1 MLVREG
7 RTNEQRSARTPPS
20 ARAFAAATAA
30 TAADYRFREASVAII
45 TLIIND
51 RVLLLLLLLFLLL
64 G

>member
-51 RVLLLLLLLFLLL
+51 RVLLLLLLFLLL